1 MVLNTSKE
9 LVASTFYPEDRGSRF
24 ILNYAHHQ
32 LDLHGVII

>member
-9 LVASTFYPEDRGSRF
+9 PDASTFYPEDGGSLF
-24 ILNYAHHQ
+24 IFNYGHHQ